1 MVYLLNGYRLCVFQ
15 GIENDCMSHLGL
27 GSTIPR
33 PNRLGKPCLVENL
46 NS

>member
-1 MVYLLNGYRLCVFQ
+1 MVYLLNGYGLCVFQ
-15 GIENDCMSHLGL
+15 GIENDYMSYLALGR
-27 GSTIPR
+27 TIPR